1 MASRKIRCGDTLPA
15 TLKARVW
22 LREIER
28 SDQDRAVR
36 LTLAQDVFS
45 ARKRFNFGP
54 MFLEP
59 GLGPQPVSARKMIIE
74 RLAGYAAPHARLAA
88 GPVFAIL

>member
-1 MASRKIRCGDTLPA
+1 MKRSNPAHHSREMP
-15 TLKARVW
+15 
-22 LREIER
+22 
-28 SDQDRAVR
+28 VR

-54 MFLEP
+54 VFLEC
-59 GLGPQPVSARKMIIE
+59 GLGSQPVSVGKMILE

-88 GPVFAIL
+88 GPVFAILCPEPGL